1 MIIFSKYLIVIT
13 EGKKKNTNYREL
25 STVNVKLLTR
35 IVFLVTKLF
44 SSSFRFIQ
52 NNKTFSGF
60 AVDTHI
66 FFL

>member
-1 MIIFSKYLIVIT
+1 MIVFSKYLIVIT
-13 EGKKKNTNYREL
+13 EGKKNTNYREL